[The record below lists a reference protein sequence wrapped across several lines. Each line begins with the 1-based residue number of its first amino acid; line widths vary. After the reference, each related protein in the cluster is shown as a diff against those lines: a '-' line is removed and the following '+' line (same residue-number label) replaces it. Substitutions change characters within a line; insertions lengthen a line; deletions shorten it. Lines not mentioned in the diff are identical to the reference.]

1 MYLRKES
8 KLFHYSGTW
17 VVRGQRIHDC
27 PPSWMSILSQSCPV
41 LHTYIRSY
49 IGYYERSEK
58 LAEMLT
64 TLTFPNTVAAHR
76 ILENFTMTEIWL
88 L

>member
-1 MYLRKES
+1 
-8 KLFHYSGTW
+8 
-17 VVRGQRIHDC
+17 
-27 PPSWMSILSQSCPV
+27 MSILSQSCPV

-49 IGYYERSEK
+49 IGIYERSEK

-76 ILENFTMTEIWL
+76 ILETFTMTEI
-88 L
+88 